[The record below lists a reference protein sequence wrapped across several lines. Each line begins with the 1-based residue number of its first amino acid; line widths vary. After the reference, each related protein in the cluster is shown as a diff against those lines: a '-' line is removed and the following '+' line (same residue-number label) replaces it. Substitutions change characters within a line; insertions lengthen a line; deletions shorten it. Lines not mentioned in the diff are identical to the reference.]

1 MFGYVLPSRDRLDER
16 ERERFRAVYCG
27 LCHTLRER
35 YGFAASLLL
44 NYDFTLLAILL
55 SSGDEESCAVRRCA
69 VHPCKGCRAQT
80 STPAL
85 EAAADRTVILSWWQ
99 LRDHIADH
107 GFWSGLKYRFASLFL
122 RGAYRRAGERLPR
135 FDAAVRLHLQALA
148 ALEDARCA
156 SIDMAAEPFAALMA
170 DAAADLT
177 DEKRR
182 RILGQ
187 ILYQLGRWIYLID
200 AADDLK
206 KDTESGN
213 YNPLLYRYHTE
224 NGVLGDAAVRLHLQA
239 LAALEDARCASID
252 MAAEPFA
259 ALMADAAADLT
270 DEKRRRILGQILYQ
284 LGRWIYLIDAADDL
298 KKDTESGNYNPL
310 LYRYHTENGVLGDA
324 DRLALAE
331 TLDASIERMA
341 SAYALYDYGVWT
353 PILDSIFYESLYG
366 IGKAVLD
373 GTYRRRT
380 RTRYGERKKKSNEE
394 AL

>member
-55 SSGDEESCAVRRCA
+55 SNGDEESCTVRRCA
-69 VHPCKGCRAQT
+69 VHPFKGCRAQT

-187 ILYQLGRWIYLID
+187 ILS
-200 AADDLK
+200 AAGS
-206 KDTESGN
+206 TSS
-213 YNPLLYRYHTE
+213 T
-224 NGVLGDAAVRLHLQA
+224 
-239 LAALEDARCASID
+239 
-252 MAAEPFA
+252 
-259 ALMADAAADLT
+259 
-270 DEKRRRILGQILYQ
+270 
-284 LGRWIYLIDAADDL
+284 
-298 KKDTESGNYNPL
+298 
-310 LYRYHTENGVLGDA
+310 
-324 DRLALAE
+324 
-331 TLDASIERMA
+331 
-341 SAYALYDYGVWT
+341 
-353 PILDSIFYESLYG
+353 
-366 IGKAVLD
+366 
-373 GTYRRRT
+373 RRT
-380 RTRYGERKKKSNEE
+380 T
-394 AL
+394 

>member
-200 AADDLK
+200 AADDLQ
-206 KDTESGN
+206 KDAVSGN
-213 YNPLLYRYHTE
+213 YNPVALRYGLRDGKWDE
-224 NGVLGDAAVRLHLQA
+224 ESRRAF
-239 LAALEDARCASID
+239 AR
-252 MAAEPFA
+252 
-259 ALMADAAADLT
+259 
-270 DEKRRRILGQILYQ
+270 
-284 LGRWIYLIDAADDL
+284 
-298 KKDTESGNYNPL
+298 
-310 LYRYHTENGVLGDA
+310 
-324 DRLALAE
+324 
-331 TLDASIERMA
+331 TLDHSIHMIATAFE
-341 SAYALYDYGVWT
+341 LWGFGVWNA
-353 PILDSIFYESLYG
+353 ILERTFYTGLFQV
-366 IGKAVLD
+366 GKAVLD
-373 GTYRRRT
+373 GTFRT
-380 RTRYGERKKKSNEE
+380 TRKGIKKPEKVEDIQ
-394 AL
+394 

>member
-1 MFGYVLPSRDRLDER
+1 MFGYVLPSRDRLNER

-55 SSGDEESCAVRRCA
+55 SSGDEESCTVRRCA

-107 GFWSGLKYRFASLFL
+107 GFWSGLKYRIASLFL

-135 FDAAVRLHLQALA
+135 F
-148 ALEDARCA
+148 
-156 SIDMAAEPFAALMA
+156 
-170 DAAADLT
+170 
-177 DEKRR
+177 
-182 RILGQ
+182 
-187 ILYQLGRWIYLID
+187 
-200 AADDLK
+200 
-206 KDTESGN
+206 
-213 YNPLLYRYHTE
+213 
-224 NGVLGDAAVRLHLQA
+224 DAAVRLHLQA

-380 RTRYGERKKKSNEE
+380 RTRYGERKKKNNEE

>member
-55 SSGDEESCAVRRCA
+55 SSGDEESCTVRRCA

-122 RGAYRRAGERLPR
+122 RGAYRRAGERLPH

-156 SIDMAAEPFAALMA
+156 SVDMAAEPFAALMA

-206 KDTESGN
+206 
-213 YNPLLYRYHTE
+213 
-224 NGVLGDAAVRLHLQA
+224 
-239 LAALEDARCASID
+239 
-252 MAAEPFA
+252 
-259 ALMADAAADLT
+259 
-270 DEKRRRILGQILYQ
+270 
-284 LGRWIYLIDAADDL
+284 
-298 KKDTESGNYNPL
+298 
-310 LYRYHTENGVLGDA
+310 
-324 DRLALAE
+324 
-331 TLDASIERMA
+331 
-341 SAYALYDYGVWT
+341 
-353 PILDSIFYESLYG
+353 
-366 IGKAVLD
+366 
-373 GTYRRRT
+373 
-380 RTRYGERKKKSNEE
+380 
-394 AL
+394 

>member
-55 SSGDEESCAVRRCA
+55 SNGDEESCTVRRCA

-156 SIDMAAEPFAALMA
+156 SVDMAAEPFAALMA

-213 YNPLLYRYHTE
+213 YNPLLYR
-224 NGVLGDAAVRLHLQA
+224 
-239 LAALEDARCASID
+239 
-252 MAAEPFA
+252 
-259 ALMADAAADLT
+259 
-270 DEKRRRILGQILYQ
+270 
-284 LGRWIYLIDAADDL
+284 
-298 KKDTESGNYNPL
+298 
-310 LYRYHTENGVLGDA
+310 
-324 DRLALAE
+324 LALAE
-331 TLDASIERMA
+331 TLDASIERME

>member
-55 SSGDEESCAVRRCA
+55 SSGDEESCTVRRCA

-224 NGVLGDAAVRLHLQA
+224 NGVLGDAQ
-239 LAALEDARCASID
+239 
-252 MAAEPFA
+252 
-259 ALMADAAADLT
+259 
-270 DEKRRRILGQILYQ
+270 GWQ
-284 LGRWIYLIDAADDL
+284 
-298 KKDTESGNYNPL
+298 
-310 LYRYHTENGVLGDA
+310 
-324 DRLALAE
+324 
-331 TLDASIERMA
+331 
-341 SAYALYDYGVWT
+341 
-353 PILDSIFYESLYG
+353 
-366 IGKAVLD
+366 
-373 GTYRRRT
+373 
-380 RTRYGERKKKSNEE
+380 
-394 AL
+394 